1 MSPMPN
7 GKTSGGGKRTA
18 MPLRP
23 ALDVIRKLRG
33 DAIVVTTMGAAREWP
48 QLYADGAVRH
58 PLDFQYLPSA
68 MGHAP
73 MLALGLAL
81 ARPEREVICF
91 NGDGGMLMSLG
102 CLVTT
107 VAAGAHNFTLIVL
120 DNGLY
125 EVTGG
130 QPTAGAAEAKVGGG
144 SCDFAAFA
152 QGAGFHTVRRYA
164 RLDEWEASA
173 AEVLALPGPRFVQLF
188 TEPVGAAYHLPAPA
202 PMAEQIKKFRAALG
216 A

>member
-1 MSPMPN
+1 MPN
-7 GKTSGGGKRTA
+7 DKPFGGGDREA

-48 QLYADGAVRH
+48 KLSANDAAPH

-102 CLVTT
+102 CLVTI

-164 RLDEWEASA
+164 RLDDWEASA

-188 TEPVGAAYHLPAPA
+188 TEPVGAAYHLPAPT
-202 PMAEQIKKFRAALG
+202 PLAERIKKFQAALG
-216 A
+216 V

>member
-1 MSPMPN
+1 MTHDRPAEAP
-7 GKTSGGGKRTA
+7 KRAA

-23 ALDVIRKLRG
+23 ALEVIRKLRG

-48 QLYADGAVRH
+48 QLHAEGAVRH

-102 CLVTT
+102 CLVTV
-107 VAAGAHNFTLIVL
+107 VAAGAHNYTLIVL

-152 QGAGFHTVRRYA
+152 QGAGFHTVRRFA
-164 RLDEWEASA
+164 KLDDWEAAA
-173 AEVLALPGPRFVQLF
+173 AEVLALPGPRFVQLY

-202 PMAEQIKKFRAALG
+202 PMAEQIRKFQAALG